1 MPMPVISIDSVSKRF
16 GSETAVDELSF
27 GVEAGQAALVLTAWR
42 SSWCWLRRC
51 SSANATFPDERVAG

>member
-27 GVEAGQAALVLTAWR
+27 GVEAGQAALVLTAWAVVLVLVAALLQR
-42 SSWCWLRRC
+42 
-51 SSANATFPDERVAG
+51 ERDVP